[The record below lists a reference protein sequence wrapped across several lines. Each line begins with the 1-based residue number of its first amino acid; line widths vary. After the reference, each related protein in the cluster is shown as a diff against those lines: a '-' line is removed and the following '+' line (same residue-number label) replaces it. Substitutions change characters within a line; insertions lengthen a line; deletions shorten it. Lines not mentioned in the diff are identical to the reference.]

1 MNQLPDNPLYFKSP
15 QVEATSG
22 AIWLKRAL
30 ILWAVLW
37 VVVSVKFIVQPER
50 KSVYPCFADSSINW
64 WADRN
69 LYDNEAYSTGFRYSP
84 TFAVAFSAFAVF
96 PPTVGGILWSAL
108 NIGLL
113 VCALRLLVK
122 EIFPGSWTRMQEAGF
137 LILCLV
143 GCTRAIWSAQSN
155 ALVFALAALAVVCLK
170 KERWW
175 GAAFILAA
183 AVHIKL
189 WPVALALLLMA
200 RFPFQLG
207 PRFAT
212 ACAVLVLP
220 PFLTRPLPVVVQ
232 QYQNWYDLLTG
243 PYRTLRQAGLR
254 DAYTI
259 AENFGT
265 YIDDRVYTLLQLGM
279 AGLALL
285 WCLRLARIAT
295 SKEAYFT
302 GVLTTWVCWQLLVG
316 PGTERLTFLLAAP
329 IASWA
334 LIVSMQE
341 RCYRGLAL
349 TAWLLLVPLGMGA
362 VERVLLPVAAWS
374 PAILP
379 LGILPLMAW
388 QMAYFESRARENRMT
403 QSEGAD
409 TTEAAQNASL
419 AA

>member
-1 MNQLPDNPLYFKSP
+1 
-15 QVEATSG
+15 
-22 AIWLKRAL
+22 
-30 ILWAVLW
+30 
-37 VVVSVKFIVQPER
+37 
-50 KSVYPCFADSSINW
+50 
-64 WADRN
+64 
-69 LYDNEAYSTGFRYSP
+69 
-84 TFAVAFSAFAVF
+84 
-96 PPTVGGILWSAL
+96 
-108 NIGLL
+108 
-113 VCALRLLVK
+113 
-122 EIFPGSWTRMQEAGF
+122 MQEAGF

-189 WPVALALLLMA
+189 WPAALALLLMA

-329 IASWA
+329 HR
-334 LIVSMQE
+334 Q
-341 RCYRGLAL
+341 
-349 TAWLLLVPLGMGA
+349 LGVDREYAGT
-362 VERVLLPVAAWS
+362 LLPWTGSDRLAVTRPPGNGCSGTRPAAGRCLVTGDFTAGNSPIDGVADG
-374 PAILP
+374 L
-379 LGILPLMAW
+379 
-388 QMAYFESRARENRMT
+388 F
-403 QSEGAD
+403 
-409 TTEAAQNASL
+409 
-419 AA
+419 